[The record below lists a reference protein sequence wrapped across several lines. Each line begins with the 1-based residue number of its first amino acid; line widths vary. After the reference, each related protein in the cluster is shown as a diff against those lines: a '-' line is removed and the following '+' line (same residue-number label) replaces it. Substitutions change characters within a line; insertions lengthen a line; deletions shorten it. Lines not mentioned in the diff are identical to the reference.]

1 MSKTQHSAKKSGENT
16 VIIIYLCG
24 SVGHFINRRVGAA
37 GKAGSYRHVAV
48 SHGTTSSTFCR
59 YRHGKTDA
67 AMMHRR
73 LFHKPMRTPR
83 RLCRLYPTCCRL
95 PGADKVGFLPISAG
109 KRRAPPSSAVDRLI
123 SWCVSVTVV
132 ADYCWCASVTSHH
145 GPAKPAFCRY
155 RQEKL
160 VSCAITC
167 SNWFNLWRHL

>member
-1 MSKTQHSAKKSGENT
+1 MALSA
-16 VIIIYLCG
+16 ILLA
-24 SVGHFINRRVGAA
+24 GAA

-59 YRHGKTDA
+59 YRHGETDA

-73 LFHKPMRTPR
+73 LFHKSMCTPR
-83 RLCRLYPTCCRL
+83 RLRRLYPTCCRL

-132 ADYCWCASVTSHH
+132 GDYCWCASVTSHH
-145 GPAKPAFCRY
+145 GPAKSAFCRY

-160 VSCAITC
+160 VSYKTFTIHVQLPIQTGSICGDICEEVACC
-167 SNWFNLWRHL
+167 SN